1 MFDMSFRNIS
11 YLRMKYDFDGA
22 WMIFDIICEDEW
34 KGNPLI
40 LYEICEEEAASFV
53 EKGVSIWV
61 LDGTPCVDEQQA
73 IKGARAQ
80 AKYIRKAFEYVM
92 RAYETLRDRGEING
106 IRGTVGNVHSRS
118 EDWGE
123 VAKMEPGKR
132 NGKGD

>member
-11 YLRMKYDFDGA
+11 YLRMKYKFEEE

-34 KGNPLI
+34 EDDPLI
-40 LYEICEEEAASFV
+40 LYEICSEEAESFV
-53 EKGVSIWV
+53 EKEIGIWV

-80 AKYIRKAFEYVM
+80 AKYIRKAFKYV
-92 RAYETLRDRGEING
+92 RKAYFTLKDRGEING
-106 IRGTVGNVHSRS
+106 IRGKVGNVHSHS

-123 VAKMEPGKR
+123 VAEMEPGKR
-132 NGKGD
+132 NGKGT